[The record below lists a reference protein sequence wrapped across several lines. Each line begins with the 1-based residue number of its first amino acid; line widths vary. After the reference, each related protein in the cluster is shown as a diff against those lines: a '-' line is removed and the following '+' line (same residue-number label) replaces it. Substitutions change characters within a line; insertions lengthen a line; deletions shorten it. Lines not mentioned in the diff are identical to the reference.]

1 MKTAKIAVLLVILA
15 CCVGVV
21 VYVLRSRPATSGKSA
36 ELRQPGAGVRV
47 EEKYGVTS
55 ESVSP

>member
-1 MKTAKIAVLLVILA
+1 MKAAKIAVLLVILA

-21 VYVLRSRPATSGKSA
+21 AYVLKGRPARSGKSA
-36 ELRQPGAGVRV
+36 ELRQSEAGVRV